1 MGTQRHVAIWV
12 ADLLQYIGLVD
23 IHGGDVWVMDAE
35 LLLQIV
41 ISFKKLLF
49 AQQPEIKKS

>member
-1 MGTQRHVAIWV
+1 
-12 ADLLQYIGLVD
+12 
-23 IHGGDVWVMDAE
+23 MDAE

-49 AQQPEIKKS
+49 AQQPEIKKSSFINYYLTKWKGAVYIYITLMSV